1 MAALWALD
9 ALEISPPPRGLFL
22 VSTHKENTMKDIP
35 VPTLA
40 LSPTG
45 LPRGSLH
52 PSFTQNPTKLE
63 HAPAAKPFQLQVIW
77 AQHLDQVRQAQKL
90 RHDIFA
96 GEMGASLATPIAGH
110 DIDRFDDFCE
120 HLLVVDQSTAQV
132 VGTYRLLT
140 PAQALRAGG
149 LYTETEFDISSLHG
163 MRSQLVELGRSCV
176 HADYRG
182 GAVIMA
188 LWGALMQFMVR
199 NKLDSMIGCASI
211 PLLHNGRVGGD
222 VASSIWAQVSQSQGV
237 DPAFAVWAHTPLPV
251 DQFDQT
257 LEVEPPALIKGYL
270 RLGARVLGAPAWDPD
285 FNTADLPMMMRT
297 QDIPAR
303 YRRHFLGH

>member
-1 MAALWALD
+1 MTSSQ
-9 ALEISPPPRGLFL
+9 LED
-22 VSTHKENTMKDIP
+22 NNMKDIP

-52 PSFTQNPTKLE
+52 PSFAQNPPSLGN
-63 HAPAAKPFQLQVIW
+63 APATKSSQLQVIW
-77 AQHLDQVRQAQKL
+77 AKHLDQVRQAQKL
-90 RHDIFA
+90 RFDIFS
-96 GEMGASLATPIAGH
+96 GEMGATLTTPVAGY

-120 HLLVVDQSTAQV
+120 HLLVIDQASREV

-149 LYTETEFDISSLHG
+149 LYTETEFDISALHV

-176 HADYRG
+176 HADYRS

-188 LWGALMQFMVR
+188 LWGALMQFMVGNR
-199 NKLDSMIGCASI
+199 LECMIGCASI
-211 PLLHNGRVGGD
+211 PLLHNGRIGGD
-222 VASSIWAQVSQSQGV
+222 VASSIWAKVSQSQGV
-237 DPAFAVWAHTPLPV
+237 DPAFSAWAHTPLPIA
-251 DQFDQT
+251 QFDQT
-257 LEVEPPALIKGYL
+257 LDVEPPALIKGYL

-285 FNTADLPMMMRT
+285 FNSADLPMLMRID
-297 QDIPAR
+297 DIPSR
-303 YRRHFLGH
+303 YRKHFLGY

>member
-1 MAALWALD
+1 MPSTKALLCEGFFMTSSQTKD
-9 ALEISPPPRGLFL
+9 NI
-22 VSTHKENTMKDIP
+22 MKDIP

-52 PSFTQNPTKLE
+52 PSFTQNPQGVGS
-63 HAPAAKPFQLQVIW
+63 APAAKPSQLQVMW
-77 AQHLDQVRQAQKL
+77 AKHLDQVRQAQKL
-90 RHDIFA
+90 RFDVFA
-96 GEMGASLATPIAGH
+96 TEMGASLATPLVGF

-120 HLLVVDQSTAQV
+120 HLLVIDQTTYEV

-140 PAQALRAGG
+140 PAQAVRAGG
-149 LYTETEFDISSLHG
+149 LYTETEFDISALYA

-188 LWGALMQFMVR
+188 LWGALSQFMVHNR
-199 NKLDSMIGCASI
+199 LECMIGCASI
-211 PLLHNGRVGGD
+211 PLLHNGRISGD
-222 VASSIWAQVSQSQGV
+222 VASSIWAKVSQSQGI

-257 LEVEPPALIKGYL
+257 LDVEPPALIKGYL

-285 FNTADLPMMMRT
+285 FNTADLPMLMRIE
-297 QDIPAR
+297 DIPPR
-303 YRRHFLGH
+303 YRKHFLGQ

>member
-1 MAALWALD
+1 MPSTKAL
-9 ALEISPPPRGLFL
+9 PREGFFTT
-22 VSTHKENTMKDIP
+22 SSQAKDNIMKDIP

-52 PSFTQNPTKLE
+52 PSFTQNPPSLDS
-63 HAPAAKPFQLQVIW
+63 PLAAKPSQLQVIW

-90 RHDIFA
+90 RFNIFA
-96 GEMGASLATPIAGH
+96 NEMGASLATPLAGY
-110 DIDRFDDFCE
+110 DIDHFDDFCE
-120 HLLVVDQSTAQV
+120 HLLVIDQATDQV

-140 PAQALRAGG
+140 PAQAIRAGS
-149 LYTETEFDISSLHG
+149 LYTETEFDISALHA
-163 MRSQLVELGRSCV
+163 MRSQIVELGRSCV

-199 NKLDSMIGCASI
+199 NRLECMMGCASI
-211 PLLHNGRVGGD
+211 PLLHNGRIGGD
-222 VASSIWAQVSQSQGV
+222 VASSIWAKVSQSHGI

-251 DQFDQT
+251 EQFDQT
-257 LEVEPPALIKGYL
+257 MDVEPPALIKGYL
-270 RLGARVLGAPAWDPD
+270 RLGARVLGSPAWDPD
-285 FNTADLPMMMRT
+285 FNTADLPMLMRIE
-297 QDIPAR
+297 DLPSR
-303 YRRHFLGH
+303 YRKHFLGN